1 VASRQTRK
9 ASERDAE
16 EAAAPAS
23 RKAAANGRALV
34 QKAEAAVAAKAEAAV
49 SRSPSS
55 SLARKAEAAVARAEN
70 RNAKAAGRAGA
81 QAARAESRNAKAA
94 GRAGAQAARAES
106 RNAKAAGRAGA
117 QAARKRRSAPNRKA
131 PSPSLTVRGIG
142 MAAGGVMLGLG
153 VGLAVERA
161 LVGHDRRR
169 DDPEAGE
176 RFGRLRGTRHSLTS
190 FDGTRLHVEEF
201 GSGPCLVFSHG
212 FSLTQ
217 DAWHYQRRDLP
228 ASFRCVFFDQRGHG
242 RSGRPR
248 KDDYSLRAFAEDLR
262 AVIDWTGESRVVVI
276 AHSLAGMAAL
286 QFAALFPEEMG
297 QRLAGLVLVDTTY
310 ADALRGMTGS
320 LTARGAAQ
328 IQRAAITAGFRFIGQ
343 DPVRANQL
351 RRRGSDFGYL
361 GTRLFGFGS
370 NPSPSQVAFTD
381 RLLAG
386 TDVEVWAKVFPS
398 LIDFDLSE
406 VLEGLALPTLIVCG
420 DKDRLTPPAQA
431 RHMASKIAESRLLI
445 LEDAGHM
452 AFLEEHEVLDA
463 EITEFA
469 RQALGPKRRRRIGGV
484 VRRTR

>member
-1 VASRQTRK
+1 VATRQSRK
-9 ASERDAE
+9 AQGTDTE
-16 EAAAPAS
+16 EAAKPAS
-23 RKAAANGRALV
+23 RKAAARVTGGRTLM
-34 QKAEAAVAAKAEAAV
+34 QKAEAAVDGKPE
-49 SRSPSS
+49 SS
-55 SLARKAEAAVARAEN
+55 FVRKAESALVRGVESAARKPA
-70 RNAKAAGRAGA
+70 
-81 QAARAESRNAKAA
+81 AARA
-94 GRAGAQAARAES
+94 GRSA
-106 RNAKAAGRAGA
+106 
-117 QAARKRRSAPNRKA
+117 AARKRRSPSGRKA

-142 MAAGGVMLGLG
+142 IAAGGVMLGLG

-176 RFGRLRGTRHSLTS
+176 RFGRLRGTRHTLTS
-190 FDGTRLHVEEF
+190 FDGTRLHVEDF

-242 RSGRPR
+242 RSGQPR
-248 KDDYSLRAFAEDLR
+248 HDDYSLQAFAEDLR
-262 AVIDWTGESRVVVI
+262 AVIDWTGESRVVVV

-286 QFAALFPEEMG
+286 RFAASFPEEMG

-310 ADALRGMTGS
+310 ADALRGMTAS
-320 LTARGAAQ
+320 LTSRGAAQ

-343 DPVRANQL
+343 DPARANQL

-381 RLLAG
+381 RMLAG

-398 LIDFDLSE
+398 LINFDLSE
-406 VLEGLALPTLIVCG
+406 VLERLALPTLIVCG
-420 DKDRLTPPAQA
+420 DKDRLTPPTQA
-431 RHMASKIAESRLLI
+431 RHMASKIPESRLVI

-463 EITEFA
+463 EIADFA
-469 RQALGPKRRRRIGGV
+469 RQAFSSRRRRRIGGV
-484 VRRTR
+484 VHRTR

>member
-1 VASRQTRK
+1 MAGKQGRQSRPNGNTERK
-9 ASERDAE
+9 ASSSPDGKVE
-16 EAAAPAS
+16 
-23 RKAAANGRALV
+23 
-34 QKAEAAVAAKAEAAV
+34 
-49 SRSPSS
+49 SPS
-55 SLARKAEAAVARAEN
+55 R
-70 RNAKAAGRAGA
+70 RNAGSPLGGKAGSALAGKAG
-81 QAARAESRNAKAA
+81 STSGRNPGSAS
-94 GRAGAQAARAES
+94 GRKGS
-106 RNAKAAGRAGA
+106 
-117 QAARKRRSAPNRKA
+117 
-131 PSPSLTVRGIG
+131 SPSLTVRGIG
-142 MAAGGVMLGLG
+142 MATGGLMLGLG

-176 RFGRLRGTRHSLTS
+176 RFGRLRGTRHSITS
-190 FDGTRLHVEEF
+190 SDGTRLHIEEF

-248 KDDYSLRAFAEDLR
+248 EDDYSLQAFAGDLK
-262 AVIDWTGESRVVVI
+262 AVIDWTGEDRVVVV
-276 AHSLAGMAAL
+276 AHSMAGMAAL

-297 QRLAGLVLVDTTY
+297 RRLAGLVLVDSTY
-310 ADALRGMTGS
+310 MDALRGMTAS
-320 LTARGAAQ
+320 LTSRGAAQ
-328 IQRAAITAGFRFIGQ
+328 LQRAAITASFKFIGQ

-351 RRRGSDFGYL
+351 RRRGSDFGYF

-398 LIDFDLSE
+398 LVNFDLSE
-406 VLEGLALPTLIVCG
+406 VLERLALPTLIAVG

-431 RHMASKIAESRLLI
+431 RHMASKIPEARLVI

-463 EITEFA
+463 EIADFA
-469 RQALGPKRRRRIGGV
+469 GQALSPIPRRRRIGGIS
-484 VRRTR
+484 RRTR